1 MLEQPRVRRLLL
13 LLIIGEIIMT
23 IVAILSGVSTEG
35 VMYII
40 IFFGGMWII
49 YSLVSVWVDS
59 WTKG

>member
-1 MLEQPRVRRLLL
+1 MLEQQRVRRLLL